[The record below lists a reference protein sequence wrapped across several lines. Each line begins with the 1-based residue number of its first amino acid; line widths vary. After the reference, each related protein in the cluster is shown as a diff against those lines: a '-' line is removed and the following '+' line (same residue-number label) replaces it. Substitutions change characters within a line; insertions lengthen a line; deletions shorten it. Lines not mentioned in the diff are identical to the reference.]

1 MTTNQFALSRRTA
14 FIEFHTI
21 QDELLARRQRSELL
35 AMPDDLAIQ
44 QSADPLAVKQ
54 SAELSHDTAAIA
66 GTASQGRRALSQSRA
81 EETTPPGVSLALT
94 LLLAYD
100 PLLSQDICAAGQL
113 NMQPL

>member
-1 MTTNQFALSRRTA
+1 MTTNQFALNRRTA
-14 FIEFHTI
+14 FIVFHTVQ
-21 QDELLARRQRSELL
+21 QDELLARKLL